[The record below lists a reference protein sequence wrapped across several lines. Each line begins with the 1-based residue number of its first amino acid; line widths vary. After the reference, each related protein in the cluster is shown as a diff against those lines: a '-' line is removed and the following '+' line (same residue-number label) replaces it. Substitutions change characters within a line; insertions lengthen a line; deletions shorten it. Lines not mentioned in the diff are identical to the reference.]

1 MTAIAGLWR
10 YDGRPDAAEVCAL
23 MLKSQELFGPDAVA
37 QWSDRNVAF
46 GRQLMRVLPED
57 TFDRQPLK
65 GGSGR
70 YILVADIRLDNRE
83 ELTEALQIPASQAR
97 GLCDA
102 AILLAAIERWEETC
116 LNRLVG
122 DYAFA
127 L

>member
-10 YDGRPDAAEVCAL
+10 YDGRPDAAEVCAR

-37 QWSDRNVAF
+37 QWSDSNVAF

-70 YILVADIRLDNRE
+70 YILVADIRLDNCAHRV
-83 ELTEALQIPASQAR
+83 IPS
-97 GLCDA
+97 
-102 AILLAAIERWEETC
+102 TC
-116 LNRLVG
+116 T
-122 DYAFA
+122 D
-127 L
+127 